1 MKSVLVHSGL
11 WTVTSGDLTA
21 TNTPEGVDW
30 SAQDQKTLATFTLSV
45 KISKLADIQN
55 CQTSPEALAKLPVRK
70 VQLYQKLLGKRMGK
84 GQNISS
90 FIAEFLEVLDGLIS
104 VGIDLNEELRTI
116 VLLSSLL
123 EQFVNFVVARV

>member
-1 MKSVLVHSGL
+1 
-11 WTVTSGDLTA
+11 
-21 TNTPEGVDW
+21 
-30 SAQDQKTLATFTLSV
+30 
-45 KISKLADIQN
+45 
-55 CQTSPEALAKLPVRK
+55 
-70 VQLYQKLLGKRMGK
+70 MGK